1 MRLGRASGHGL
12 AMSARRA
19 DESCTALPRRIRRRR
34 LRWRDE
40 AALLLLPTATVL
52 GVFGV
57 IGAVTDQ
64 RLLFAS
70 LAASAFLIY
79 LDPLHTANSIRT
91 LTIGQL
97 SAAAIG
103 FTVSLLF
110 GNGYLA
116 GAAAM
121 LATIAVTLLADAVY
135 PPAVV
140 TSLAFSL
147 QSGADSNLALF
158 TLAVG
163 ITATLVVLE
172 RGMLWLI
179 LHLESPEF
187 PGDPPARRRIVVHAR
202 GRTGAISVHA
212 RMRRSRARR
221 RGSNRR
227 ALVRVVP
234 GQLRGARESDRIVT
248 SFVCPD
254 V

>member
-1 MRLGRASGHGL
+1 MSLGATIESRHARGQRHSASEG
-12 AMSARRA
+12 RA
-19 DESCTALPRRIRRRR
+19 DEACVALPRRIRRRR

-52 GVFGV
+52 AVFGL
-57 IGAVTDQ
+57 IGAVTNQ

-103 FTVSLLF
+103 FATALLF
-110 GNGYLA
+110 GHGYLA

-121 LATIAVTLLADAVY
+121 LATIAVTSLADAVY

-147 QSGADSNLALF
+147 QSGADSNLVLF
-158 TLAVG
+158 TIAVG
-163 ITATLVVLE
+163 ITALLVVLE
-172 RGMLWLI
+172 HGMLRLI
-179 LHLESPEF
+179 LRL
-187 PGDPPARRRIVVHAR
+187 DPPDAPAARHGITATAR
-202 GRTGAISVHA
+202 GR
-212 RMRRSRARR
+212 SRGIVAHHRD
-221 RGSNRR
+221 RR
-227 ALVRVVP
+227 ALR
-234 GQLRGARESDRIVT
+234 QTRHR
-248 SFVCPD
+248 
-254 V
+254 

>member
-1 MRLGRASGHGL
+1 MSLGATIESRHARGQRLSASEG
-12 AMSARRA
+12 RA
-19 DESCTALPRRIRRRR
+19 DEACVALPRRIRRRR

-52 GVFGV
+52 AVFGL
-57 IGAVTDQ
+57 IGAVTNQ

-103 FTVSLLF
+103 FATALLF
-110 GNGYLA
+110 GHGYLA

-121 LATIAVTLLADAVY
+121 LATIAVTSLADAVY

-147 QSGADSNLALF
+147 QSGADSNLVLF
-158 TLAVG
+158 TIAVG
-163 ITATLVVLE
+163 ITALLVVLE
-172 RGMLWLI
+172 HGMLRLI
-179 LHLESPEF
+179 LRL
-187 PGDPPARRRIVVHAR
+187 DPPDAPSPPAARRGITADAR
-202 GRTGAISVHA
+202 GRTSGIVAHRQV
-212 RMRRSRARR
+212 RPRR
-221 RGSNRR
+221 RRLAHR
-227 ALVRVVP
+227 
-234 GQLRGARESDRIVT
+234 
-248 SFVCPD
+248 
-254 V
+254 